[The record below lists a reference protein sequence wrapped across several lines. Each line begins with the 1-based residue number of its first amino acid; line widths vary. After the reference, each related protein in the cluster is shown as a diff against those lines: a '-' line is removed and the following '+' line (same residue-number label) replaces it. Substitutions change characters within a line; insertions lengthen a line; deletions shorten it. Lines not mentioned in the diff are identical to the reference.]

1 MIRHLQKRLVGILT
15 ILLSLI
21 FIVILVVL
29 NYMNYLSSISQQT
42 RTFRHT
48 IDRVGLPAFCSDDI
62 YDPRLEDMEY
72 AAIDISNP
80 REIKILSNHLTD
92 VSAEQLAVYTRELSG
107 NTHFSGK
114 LDSLIYIKKTSPPQ
128 KLIFFTDTQELME
141 NTWHMIF
148 RSIIIGIFV
157 IFFLFL
163 LSVALSHWLTSPVV
177 QTLESQKQF
186 ISDASHELKTPL
198 TVISSNADL
207 LEKEIGTNIRLK
219 YIRQETTRMS
229 HLVQEMLTLV
239 RMDNHKSVYRAKVSF
254 SLSRTLMGIVLP
266 FESVAFEHGIFLN
279 TQIEENLNFYGRE
292 EEFQQLLSILI
303 DNAIRYTPAKGTITV
318 AAGQQHRKIYIS
330 VANTGEPIPP
340 QIQEKI
346 FDRFF
351 RADESRENQEG
362 HYGLGLAIAHSIVTQ
377 YHGKISVNCKD
388 GITTFQIVLPT

>member
-1 MIRHLQKRLVGILT
+1 MIRHLQQRLVGILT

-21 FIVILVVL
+21 FVGILAAF

-42 RTFRHT
+42 REFRHL
-48 IDRVGLPAFCSDDI
+48 IDRVGVTAFCSDDVH
-62 YDPRLEDMEY
+62 DSRLEEMEY
-72 AAIDISNP
+72 AVVDVSSTGHI
-80 REIKILSNHLTD
+80 RILSNHLTN
-92 VSAEQLAVYTRELSG
+92 VNASQLTLYTRKLYDS
-107 NTHFSGK
+107 THFSGK
-114 LDSLIYIKKTSPPQ
+114 IDSLIYVKKMQPQ
-128 KLIFFTDTQELME
+128 KLIFFTDMKEIME

-148 RSIIIGIFV
+148 RSVAIGIFV

-163 LSVALSHWLTSPVV
+163 VSIGLSRWLTFPVI

-207 LEKEIGTNIRLK
+207 LEKEIGSNTRLK
-219 YIRQETTRMS
+219 YIRQETARMN

-239 RMDNHKSVYRAKVSF
+239 RMDNHKNVYRSKITF

-266 FESVAFEHGIFLN
+266 FESVAFEHGISLD
-279 TQIEENLNFYGRE
+279 TQIEENLNFHGRE

-303 DNAIRYTPAKGTITV
+303 DNAIRYTPARGTITV
-318 AAGQQHRKIYIS
+318 TARQQHRKIYIS
-330 VANTGEPIPP
+330 VTNTGEAIPP

-362 HYGLGLAIAHSIVTQ
+362 HHGLGLAIAHSIVTQ
-377 YHGKISVNCKD
+377 YHGKISVECKD
-388 GITTFQIVLPT
+388 GVTTFQVIIPA

>member
-1 MIRHLQKRLVGILT
+1 MIRHLQQRLVGILT

-21 FIVILVVL
+21 FVGILAAF

-42 RTFRHT
+42 REFRHL
-48 IDRVGLPAFCSDDI
+48 IDRVGVTAFCSDDVH
-62 YDPRLEDMEY
+62 DSRLEEMEY
-72 AAIDISNP
+72 AVIDVSSTGHI
-80 REIKILSNHLTD
+80 RILSNHLTN
-92 VSAEQLAVYTRELSG
+92 VNASQLTLYTRKLYDS
-107 NTHFSGK
+107 THFSGK
-114 LDSLIYIKKTSPPQ
+114 IDSLIYVKKMQPQ
-128 KLIFFTDTQELME
+128 KLIFFTDMKEIME
-141 NTWHMIF
+141 NTWRMIF
-148 RSIIIGIFV
+148 RSVAIGIFV

-163 LSVALSHWLTSPVV
+163 VSIGLSRWLTFPVI

-207 LEKEIGTNIRLK
+207 LEKEIGSNTRLK
-219 YIRQETTRMS
+219 YIRQETARMN

-239 RMDNHKSVYRAKVSF
+239 RMDNHKNVYRSKITF

-266 FESVAFEHGIFLN
+266 FESVAFEHGISLD
-279 TQIEENLNFYGRE
+279 TQIEENLNFHGRE

-303 DNAIRYTPAKGTITV
+303 DNAIRYTPARGTITV
-318 AAGQQHRKIYIS
+318 TARQQHRKIYIS
-330 VANTGEPIPP
+330 VANTGEAIPP

-362 HYGLGLAIAHSIVTQ
+362 HHGLGLAIAHSIVTQ
-377 YHGKISVNCKD
+377 YHGKISVECKD
-388 GITTFQIVLPT
+388 GVTTFQVIIPA